1 MYPIHVQLWCA
12 SHRVTLCRLLH
23 SEEPSCICEVRRGM
37 AGFGGAALGSTLVA
51 MDLVVVCLLVGY
63 FNSTAVQTGSRTVLA
78 VEMDVVGV

>member
-1 MYPIHVQLWCA
+1 
-12 SHRVTLCRLLH
+12 
-23 SEEPSCICEVRRGM
+23 M